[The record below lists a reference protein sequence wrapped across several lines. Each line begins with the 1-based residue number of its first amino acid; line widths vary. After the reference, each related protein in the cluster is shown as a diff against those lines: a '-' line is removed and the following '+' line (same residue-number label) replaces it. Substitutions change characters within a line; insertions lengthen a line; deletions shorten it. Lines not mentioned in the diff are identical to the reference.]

1 MSPLIAYL
9 SSLQTDLYFK
19 LKLLVM
25 QPQAE
30 YYAFIVF
37 SPSDGDVAHYS
48 IWPDI
53 LRICPSGTQLLTCY
67 LTLPLRAGKQIN

>member
-1 MSPLIAYL
+1 MIHLYYVTFGPGLSVSLIAYL

-25 QPQAE
+25 QPQSG

-37 SPSDGDVAHYS
+37 PPSDGDVAHYS

-53 LRICPSGTQLLTCY
+53 LQICPLGTQL
-67 LTLPLRAGKQIN
+67 